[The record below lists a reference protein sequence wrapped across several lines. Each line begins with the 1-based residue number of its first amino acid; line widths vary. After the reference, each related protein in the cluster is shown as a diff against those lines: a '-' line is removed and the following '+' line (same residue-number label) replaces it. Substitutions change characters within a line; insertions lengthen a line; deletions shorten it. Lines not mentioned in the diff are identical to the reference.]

1 MQGLR
6 EESRLLSANQMTL
19 TPQYDQRRGIVT
31 DLLHLLVTSEEPA
44 HYVKSFEHLAAWM
57 DSSLDQYK
65 VPVPNVCR
73 ELYHSPHDPGIRQC
87 AKLELPYCVQL
98 SIRTSAS
105 EDSSDRHHAPLSVA
119 AGLLITRLRTPGVR
133 LPGSKEDSGMGAGL

>member
-6 EESRLLSANQMTL
+6 EESRLLSANNQMTL

-44 HYVKSFEHLAAWM
+44 HYIKSFEHLAAWV

-65 VPVPNVCR
+65 V
-73 ELYHSPHDPGIRQC
+73 LLPGISAGISYSNYAC
-87 AKLELPYCVQL
+87 AGSLRMMRCLAMPVCQSVCSCKVVWAACT
-98 SIRTSAS
+98 ITSLNQDGSQHAS
-105 EDSSDRHHAPLSVA
+105 
-119 AGLLITRLRTPGVR
+119 
-133 LPGSKEDSGMGAGL
+133 